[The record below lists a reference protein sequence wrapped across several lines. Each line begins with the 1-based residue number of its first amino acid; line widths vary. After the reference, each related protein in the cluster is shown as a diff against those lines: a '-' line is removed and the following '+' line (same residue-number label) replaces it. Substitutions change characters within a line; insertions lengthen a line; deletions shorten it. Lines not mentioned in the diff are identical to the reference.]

1 MRKKEGET
9 YISEDETHTTSEKKR
24 KKKYSWKNCGFS
36 VAFFLSFPNRLG
48 SRLLVDD
55 NFLLL
60 FLGAIHAKKE
70 KKKIVSVTYYVKTR
84 KWWRISDSV
93 CGQRTFFCCCF
104 CLVYGQSSHEENET
118 LCFDSSD
125 LISSRYLIWFDSPS
139 SSQTK
144 IRIDLICFVC
154 LYVPPLVSPQSDDFN
169 CFFFLCVC
177 VGRVQR
183 PFHVKTQPKCI
194 SFFIGRL
201 AWNRTAEVSRVT
213 LLSGTCV
220 VFSFLP
226 VKTPQS
232 TNEYSWTLFT
242 PRSDEKHEQIIWN

>member
-1 MRKKEGET
+1 MA
-9 YISEDETHTTSEKKR
+9 
-24 KKKYSWKNCGFS
+24 F
-36 VAFFLSFPNRLG
+36 FFLSFPNRLG

-55 NFLLL
+55 HFLLL

-70 KKKIVSVTYYVKTR
+70 EKKRVGVTYYVKTR

-93 CGQRTFFCCCF
+93 CGQRTFFGCCCF

-118 LCFDSSD
+118 LCFDLSD
-125 LISSRYLIWFDSPS
+125 PISFRYLIWFDSPS

-144 IRIDLICFVC
+144 IRIDLICLVC
-154 LYVPPLVSPQSDDFN
+154 LYVPPLVSDDFN
-169 CFFFLCVC
+169 WVFLVLE
-177 VGRVQR
+177 RVQR

-220 VFSFLP
+220 VFFFLSYLSKLHKQP
-226 VKTPQS
+226 
-232 TNEYSWTLFT
+232 TNI
-242 PRSDEKHEQIIWN
+242 HERYLLWEVTKNTNKWFEIKIPKFG